1 MANCVPATKHVQ
13 RVRKNKKQAR
23 MRAFAEGRRAT
34 RAYCTSL
41 MGIARQSM
49 LLGMALGGFSWGGL
63 VTKGSARNR
72 RAALTSTAQ
81 LRRDA
86 PASKRRGFARLG
98 RSRVRRGQFTPPF
111 FLLPCPE
118 VLYQLCSE
126 RPS

>member
-23 MRAFAEGRRAT
+23 IRAFAEGRRGT
-34 RAYCTSL
+34 RAYCTSP

-49 LLGMALGGFSWGGL
+49 LLSVARGGFFWGGL

-81 LRRDA
+81 LRRYA
-86 PASKRRGFARLG
+86 PASQ
-98 RSRVRRGQFTPPF
+98 RSVVAG
-111 FLLPCPE
+111 L
-118 VLYQLCSE
+118 VS
-126 RPS
+126 

>member
-1 MANCVPATKHVQ
+1 IANCVPATKHVQ
-13 RVRKNKKQAR
+13 RVTKSKKQAR
-23 MRAFAEGRRAT
+23 MRVFAEGRRGT
-34 RAYCTSL
+34 RAYCTSP
-41 MGIARQSM
+41 MGIGRQSM
-49 LLGMALGGFSWGGL
+49 LLGMARGGFSWGGL

-86 PASKRRGFARLG
+86 PASKWRGFARLG

-118 VLYQLCSE
+118 VLY
-126 RPS
+126 RV